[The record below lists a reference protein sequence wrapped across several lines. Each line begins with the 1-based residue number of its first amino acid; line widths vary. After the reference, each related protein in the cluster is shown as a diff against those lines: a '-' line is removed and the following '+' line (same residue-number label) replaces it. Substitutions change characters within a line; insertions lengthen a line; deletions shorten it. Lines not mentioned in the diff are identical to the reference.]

1 MNSYSIVLILIHG
14 NLLEQSGQRP
24 GGNHFPVPPQIQS
37 ANGKRWLKS
46 HWSLHNGLHIRPK
59 FQSSQAFAPFF
70 GGGKSG
76 HSLAKQSINGNQSTC
91 KPFKKA
97 ENYDMYSCVYNQRHK
112 RWFLA
117 CIHSF
122 IHSFYFPLI
131 IPFHFFLSF
140 FFSLLFYSILFYS
153 TLLYSIPFHSIHSI
167 VFYLILF

>member
-37 ANGKRWLKS
+37 ANGKRRLKS

-76 HSLAKQSINGNQSTC
+76 HSLAKQSINGNQSTR

-97 ENYDMYSCVYNQRHK
+97 ENYDMYSCVYNQ
-112 RWFLA
+112 
-117 CIHSF
+117 
-122 IHSFYFPLI
+122 
-131 IPFHFFLSF
+131 
-140 FFSLLFYSILFYS
+140 
-153 TLLYSIPFHSIHSI
+153 
-167 VFYLILF
+167 

>member
-37 ANGKRWLKS
+37 ANGKRRLKS

-97 ENYDMYSCVYNQRHK
+97 ENYDMYSCVTQALI
-112 RWFLA
+112 LA

-122 IHSFYFPLI
+122 IHFILPLTRNTTAVYRNTLNI
-131 IPFHFFLSF
+131 IYNIPTK
-140 FFSLLFYSILFYS
+140 LFTRLNVVKARKPI
-153 TLLYSIPFHSIHSI
+153 
-167 VFYLILF
+167 